1 MQIKISHDDFL
12 KYGSNITAKNVLI
25 CDDGI
30 SLETNKEGLK
40 YLALNNVLV
49 KRLDKTSFHFIFKHK
64 IGFIL
69 GFFLFLSALI
79 INNERINKIEFNGD
93 FPINQAIYFY
103 LEDNLKHLGPLSFL
117 KADLKEINYS
127 LRQRYSGY
135 EWISVEKNGNSLY
148 VEITR
153 VGEGLITQATSEK
166 GNLISKAT
174 GIVKEFRIYE
184 GKHELYANKYVK
196 AGDILVLGLGKE
208 ARGLILGEVYDY
220 KEIKIKKQIAEDM
233 FTGDFDN
240 YERFT
245 IFGCNFLFHKD
256 KAFMRFDENEKKI
269 FDLGIIKYYDIQEL
283 EKCDIM
289 TIYNYDEA
297 YQYAKSI
304 IIQEFNQNKE
314 YQEEKIMAME
324 LYQKSEDEDYF
335 YFTFLVQK
343 QINLGMFIKE

>member
-12 KYGSNITAKNVLI
+12 KYGSNIIAKNVLI

-30 SLETNKEGLK
+30 SLETNNDGIK
-40 YLALNNVLV
+40 YLTANNVLV
-49 KRLDKTSFHFIFKHK
+49 KRLDKATFHFLFKHK
-64 IGFIL
+64 MGFIL
-69 GFFLFLSALI
+69 GFFLFLAALI

-93 FPINQAIYFY
+93 FPINQAISFY
-103 LEDNLKHLGPLSFL
+103 LEDNLKHLGPFSFL
-117 KADLKEINYS
+117 KADLQELNYN

-135 EWISVEKNGNSLY
+135 EWISVEKKGNSLY

-153 VGEGLITQATSEK
+153 VGEGLVMPKDSEK

-174 GIVKEFRIYE
+174 GIIKEFRIYH

-196 AGDILVLGLGKE
+196 AGDILVLGEGKE

-220 KEIKIKKQIAEDM
+220 KEIKIKKQIAEDI
-233 FTGDFDN
+233 FSGSFDN

-245 IFGCNFLFHKD
+245 IFGFDFFFHKD
-256 KAFMRFDENEKKI
+256 KDFNRFTENEKKI
-269 FDLGIIKYYDIQEL
+269 FDLGIIKYYDIQQL

-297 YQYAKSI
+297 FSYAKSI

-324 LYQKSEDEDYF
+324 LYQKREDDDYF